1 MPVIFSLYP
10 VIIKATGLGVY
21 LFIYL
26 QFVFFKTQSQS
37 LCNAHIMA
45 CL

>member
-10 VIIKATGLGVY
+10 AIIKATGLG
-21 LFIYL
+21 FIYL
-26 QFVFFKTQSQS
+26 FVFFFLIQPLS